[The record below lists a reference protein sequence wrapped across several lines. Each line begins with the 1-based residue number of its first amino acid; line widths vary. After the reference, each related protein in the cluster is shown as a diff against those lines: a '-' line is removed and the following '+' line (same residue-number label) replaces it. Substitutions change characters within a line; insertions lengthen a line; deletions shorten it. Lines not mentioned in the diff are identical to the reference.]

1 MLEHLA
7 TFNGVGINTP
17 DAVALNSSQLV
28 GTNVSKTVVG
38 TTINLTAT
46 TVNTLFGSNNFLQ
59 ATLTVVGR
67 DSGASIYYSSNNYK
81 NF

>member
-1 MLEHLA
+1 MTTLKLRYGHQYLLQCLLA
-7 TFNGVGINTP
+7 FLLFP
-17 DAVALNSSQLV
+17 KY
-28 GTNVSKTVVG
+28 NVSKTVIG

-67 DSGASIYYSSNNYK
+67 DSGARLTIPVTITKTSAN
-81 NF
+81 